1 LICALTLLA
10 RSIEAI
16 TEFIGRLGALVLPVL
31 IATVVVNVA
40 LRYGFRMGVIE
51 LEELQWHLNALVVM
65 LCMAFALKHDAHVRV
80 DIFRYRM
87 GTRARATVDLLGSLL
102 LLLPFCIGII
112 WYGWMSFAFSWRI
125 GEGSPMPSGLPMR
138 YLVRLLLIVGF
149 ALLAAQA
156 IALAARSLTL
166 IIDPPTTGERGDDH

>member
-1 LICALTLLA
+1 MRKALDLLT

-16 TEFIGRLGALVLPVL
+16 VELIGKLGALVLPVL
-31 IATVVVNVA
+31 ILTVALNVT

-51 LEELQWHLNALVVM
+51 LEELQWHLNAIVVM
-65 LCMAFALKHDAHVRV
+65 LCMAYALKHDAHVRV
-80 DIFRYRM
+80 DIFSHRM
-87 GTRARATVDLLGSLL
+87 SERGRALVDLLGVVF

-112 WYGWMSFAFSWRI
+112 WYGWQSFAFSWRI

-138 YLVRLLLIVGF
+138 YLVRLLMIIGF

-156 IALAARSLTL
+156 VALAARCLSIL
-166 IIDPPTTGERGDDH
+166 IYHSDSTKKGDA